1 MEKTMTIDTDQ
12 DPSKRIR
19 IFNPETDK
27 RLQQIEA
34 ATELAKSL
42 KEIAP
47 LVTDFISLVNTAIT
61 LRFEEEKRQVI
72 DIDKRHRR
80 EILGNLLDRQLE
92 RLSRA
97 QEKLIDQIGKF
108 NEEDKNR
115 FIELLIKSMDDTT
128 NITYRMIDEL

>member
-1 MEKTMTIDTDQ
+1 MTIDTDQ
-12 DPSKRIR
+12 DPSNKIR

-34 ATELAKSL
+34 ATEFAKSL

-92 RLSRA
+92 RLSRT

>member
-1 MEKTMTIDTDQ
+1 MTIDTDQ
-12 DPSKRIR
+12 DPSKKIR

-34 ATELAKSL
+34 ATEFAKSL

-80 EILGNLLDRQLE
+80 EILGNLLD
-92 RLSRA
+92 LSW
-97 QEKLIDQIGKF
+97 
-108 NEEDKNR
+108 
-115 FIELLIKSMDDTT
+115 LLRSSD
-128 NITYRMIDEL
+128 RV

>member
-1 MEKTMTIDTDQ
+1 MTIDTDQ
-12 DPSKRIR
+12 DPSKKIR

-34 ATELAKSL
+34 ATELAMSL

-61 LRFEEEKRQVI
+61 LRFEEEKRQI
-72 DIDKRHRR
+72 KDIDKRHRR

-92 RLSRA
+92 RLSRV

>member
-1 MEKTMTIDTDQ
+1 MTIDTDQ

-34 ATELAKSL
+34 ATEFAKSL

-61 LRFEEEKRQVI
+61 LRFEEEKQQVK

>member
-1 MEKTMTIDTDQ
+1 MTIDTDQ
-12 DPSKRIR
+12 DPSKKIR

-34 ATELAKSL
+34 ATEFAKSL

-92 RLSRA
+92 RLSRT

>member
-1 MEKTMTIDTDQ
+1 MTIDTDQ